1 MQVDVSKSKSQSAT
15 TFMNTSKH
23 YTQASSGL
31 HTWCL
36 KISYHQNENMSLGLT
51 KVPEPELKT
60 IAPEDRPF
68 APKGNEKVFQISIF
82 RMRTVSFKEGY
93 IPSLN
98 FSHHAN
104 MKITLHIVSSE
115 LRKGRFPFSPH
126 ECVVF
131 EPRAG
136 QPTPWVHDSPS
147 FPCVPNRRYQ
157 RPPVQQGSLFSGLL

>member
-1 MQVDVSKSKSQSAT
+1 MCRKVKVKVQLLSWTHRNTTLRHLQDCIHDVSKLVTIKMTICLWDSQKSQNLNLKQSP
-15 TFMNTSKH
+15 
-23 YTQASSGL
+23 
-31 HTWCL
+31 L
-36 KISYHQNENMSLGLT
+36 KIGLL
-51 KVPEPELKT
+51 P
-60 IAPEDRPF
+60 
-68 APKGNEKVFQISIF
+68 Q
-82 RMRTVSFKEGY
+82 KETRKYSKYAFSECEQGY